1 MGNYTYKCTICGGDI
16 DKELSDM
23 TATKIGR
30 RYAHNSCLEHQD
42 EIKQELE
49 KIHSYCRN
57 HINDYNEKTVSQQI
71 GKYMKDYTPEEIL
84 KILKYFY
91 EVKRGSRDKANGGIG
106 IVPYV
111 AEEAIKYWQNKEN
124 IKKLLEMP
132 QPEVV
137 EMSDKYRR
145 PQVPRGKMVK
155 PRNRRW
161 IDLD

>member
-1 MGNYTYKCTICGGDI
+1 MGSNAYKCVVCGGDI
-16 DKELSDM
+16 DKSMWDM
-23 TATKIGR
+23 IATRVGR
-30 RYAHNSCLEHQD
+30 RYAHNSCLERQEH
-42 EIKQELE
+42 IKQELK
-49 KIHSYCRN
+49 KIHSYCKN
-57 HINDYNEKTVSQQI
+57 HINDYNEETVSQQLE
-71 GKYMKDYTPEEIL
+71 KYMADYTSEEIL

-91 EVKRGSRDKANGGIG
+91 EAKHGDGNKANGGIG
-106 IVPYV
+106 IVPYI
-111 AEEAIKYWQNKEN
+111 ADEALKYWQKKEN
-124 IKKLLEMP
+124 IRKIMEMP